1 MCKNIEKNK
10 ICYLLHCF
18 LLINCYFLSSLLIKR
33 LNLPLNK
40 KLIILLFFI
49 TIISINI
56 IAINKVYA
64 ETPKV
69 FWATKLINSSDEE
82 LTKNNAYYRIL
93 GKYNVMPNFGKSTA
107 SWNVPFGIKRNQFL
121 EVAFDTT
128 IIVKQVVVC
137 ENYNPGSIAK
147 ISLFTKNGKK
157 KEIYENDNPIPYVG
171 GEGRFFN
178 VILPTSDIASNH
190 LLLEL
195 NTSNFFD
202 DTQIDAIGI
211 SSDTIE
217 IKPEINILKDA
228 VFTNEPEPLRNI
240 NSPYSELAPI
250 ITSDGKTLYFTREG
264 HPDNYGFEKQQDVW
278 YSEYD
283 EFTGEFKEPVNI
295 GPPINNAYNNFAI
308 SVTPDN
314 NSLLLGNVYRKDNYP
329 LSGISISHRYG
340 NSWTFPEKV
349 QIQDLVT
356 KNRQNSYNL
365 ANDGKTL
372 LLSIVS
378 DSTYGEHDL
387 YVSFLTSDG
396 SWSKPM
402 NLGPQINTPANE
414 ESPFLASDGKT
425 LYFSGNGYP
434 GYGSNDIF
442 FTRRLDDTWK
452 KWSEPVN
459 LGSKINSIYWD
470 AYFSVTASGNYA
482 YFVSSTDKPYSEDI
496 YRIKLPQAVQP
507 TYVVLL
513 SGRVLN
519 GKTMK
524 PLAAKIVYEELPS
537 GKEIGVARSN
547 DSTGEYKITLPA
559 GKRYGFLASSPGY
572 IAINQNIDL
581 TNLSQYKE
589 ITKDLILI
597 PIEVGEKIQINN
609 IFFETGKF
617 ELLEDSK
624 PELNRIVKLFEE
636 KQIKKIRIAGHT
648 DNVGSVQSNQILS
661 ENRAKSVA
669 NYLISKGV
677 SPLQITT
684 IGYGELKPIA
694 TNDTEEGR
702 QQNRRVEF
710 EILEK

>member
-1 MCKNIEKNK
+1 MIKK
-10 ICYLLHCF
+10 
-18 LLINCYFLSSLLIKR
+18 LLILF
-33 LNLPLNK
+33 
-40 KLIILLFFI
+40 LIITNF
-49 TIISINI
+49 
-56 IAINKVYA
+56 AINKIYA
-64 ETPKV
+64 ENPRV
-69 FWATKLINSSDEE
+69 FWASKLISSSDED
-82 LTKNNAYYRIL
+82 LTKNYAPFKIL
-93 GKYNVMPNFGKSTA
+93 GKYNVMPFFGKSTA
-107 SWNVPFGIKRNQFL
+107 SWNIPFGVKRNQFV
-121 EVAFDTT
+121 EVAFDTA
-128 IIVKQVVVC
+128 ILVRQIVVC

-147 ISLFTKNGKK
+147 ITLLTKNGKK
-157 KEIYENDNPIPYVG
+157 KEVYENNNPLPFVG
-171 GEGRFFN
+171 GQGRFFN
-178 VILPTSDIASNH
+178 VVLPNSDIISNH
-190 LLLEL
+190 LLLEV
-195 NTSNFFD
+195 NTSSFYD

-211 SSDTIE
+211 SSDTNE
-217 IKPEINILKDA
+217 IKPAINLIQEA
-228 VFTNEPEPLRNI
+228 VFTTEPEALKNI

-278 YSEYD
+278 YSNYD

-314 NSLLLGNVYRKDNYP
+314 NSLLLGNVYRKDTYP
-329 LSGISISHRYG
+329 LSGISITHRYG

-349 QIQDLVT
+349 EIQDLVT
-356 KNRQNSYNL
+356 KSRQNSYNL

-372 LLSIVS
+372 LLSIIS
-378 DSTYGEHDL
+378 DTTYGEHDL
-387 YVSFLTSDG
+387 YVSFLNSDG
-396 SWSKPM
+396 TWSKPM
-402 NLGPQINTPANE
+402 NLGPEINTPANE

-442 FTRRLDDTWK
+442 FTRRLDDSWK

-459 LGSKINSIYWD
+459 LGNRINSIYWD
-470 AYFSVTASGNYA
+470 AYFSVTASGDYA

-496 YRIKLPQAVQP
+496 YRIKLPQAVKP

-519 GKTMK
+519 GKTMQ

-581 TNLSQYKE
+581 TNLSQYQE
-589 ITKDLILI
+589 ISKDLILI
-597 PIEVGEKIQINN
+597 PIEVGETIQINN

-624 PELNRIVKLFEE
+624 PELNRIVKLFQD

-648 DNVGSVQSNQILS
+648 DDVGSIQDNQILS

-677 SPLQITT
+677 LPEQIIT
-684 IGYGELKPIA
+684 IGYGELKPITSNA
-694 TNDTEEGR
+694 TEEGR
-702 QQNRRVEF
+702 QKNRRVEF

>member
-1 MCKNIEKNK
+1 M
-10 ICYLLHCF
+10 
-18 LLINCYFLSSLLIKR
+18 
-33 LNLPLNK
+33 NK
-40 KLIILLFFI
+40 KLLILFLIITNFAL
-49 TIISINI
+49 
-56 IAINKVYA
+56 NKIYA
-64 ETPKV
+64 ENTRV
-69 FWATKLINSSDEE
+69 FWASKLISSSDED
-82 LTKNNAYYRIL
+82 LTKNNAPFKIL
-93 GKYNVMPNFGKSTA
+93 GKYNVMPFFGKSTA
-107 SWNVPFGIKRNQFL
+107 SWNIPFGVKRNQFV
-121 EVAFDTT
+121 EVGFDTA
-128 IIVKQVVVC
+128 ILVKQIVVC

-147 ISLFTKNGKK
+147 ITLFTKNGKK
-157 KEIYENDNPIPYVG
+157 KEVYENNNPLPFVG
-171 GEGRFFN
+171 GQGRFFN
-178 VILPTSDIASNH
+178 VILPNSDIISNH

-195 NTSNFFD
+195 NTASFYD

-217 IKPEINILKDA
+217 IKPAINLIQEA
-228 VFTNEPEPLRNI
+228 VFTTEPEALKNI

-278 YSEYD
+278 YSNYD
-283 EFTGEFKEPVNI
+283 EFTGEFKEPINI

-314 NSLLLGNVYRKDNYP
+314 NSLLLGNVYRKDTYP

-349 QIQDLVT
+349 EIQDLVT
-356 KNRQNSYNL
+356 KSRQNSYNL

-372 LLSIVS
+372 LLSIIS
-378 DSTYGEHDL
+378 DTTYGEHDL
-387 YVSFLTSDG
+387 YVSFLNSDG
-396 SWSKPM
+396 TWSKPM
-402 NLGPQINTPANE
+402 NLGPEINTPANE

-434 GYGSNDIF
+434 GFGSNDIF
-442 FTRRLDDTWK
+442 FTRRLDESWK
-452 KWSEPVN
+452 KWSEPIN

-470 AYFSVTASGNYA
+470 AYFSVTASGDYA

-496 YRIKLPQAVQP
+496 YRIKLPQAVKP

-519 GKTMK
+519 GKTMQ

-537 GKEIGVARSN
+537 GKEIGIARSN

-581 TNLSQYKE
+581 TNLSQYQE
-589 ITKDLILI
+589 ISKDLILI
-597 PIEVGEKIQINN
+597 PIEVGETIQINN

-624 PELNRIVKLFEE
+624 PELNRIVKLFQD

-648 DNVGSVQSNQILS
+648 DDVGSIQDNQILS

-677 SPLQITT
+677 LPEQIIT

-694 TNDTEEGR
+694 SNATEEGR
-702 QQNRRVEF
+702 QKNRRVEF

>member
-1 MCKNIEKNK
+1 MNNK
-10 ICYLLHCF
+10 I
-18 LLINCYFLSSLLIKR
+18 
-33 LNLPLNK
+33 LNK
-40 KLIILLFFI
+40 KLLILFL
-49 TIISINI
+49 IISSF
-56 IAINKVYA
+56 AINKIYA
-64 ETPKV
+64 ENPRV
-69 FWATKLINSSDEE
+69 FWASKLISSSDED
-82 LTKNNAYYRIL
+82 LTKNNAPFKIL
-93 GKYNVMPNFGKSTA
+93 GKYNVMPFFGKSAA
-107 SWNVPFGIKRNQFL
+107 SWNIPFGVKRNQFV
-121 EVAFDTT
+121 EVSFDTA
-128 IIVKQVVVC
+128 ILVKQIVIC

-147 ISLFTKNGKK
+147 ITLFTKNGKK
-157 KEIYENDNPIPYVG
+157 KEVYENNNPLPFVG
-171 GEGRFFN
+171 GQGRFFN
-178 VILPTSDIASNH
+178 LVLPNSDIISNH

-195 NTSNFFD
+195 NTASFYD

-217 IKPEINILKDA
+217 IKPAINLIQEA
-228 VFTNEPEPLRNI
+228 VFPTEPEALKNI

-278 YSEYD
+278 YSNYD

-314 NSLLLGNVYRKDNYP
+314 NSLLLGNVYRKDTYP

-349 QIQDLVT
+349 EIQDLVT
-356 KNRQNSYNL
+356 KSRQNSYNL

-372 LLSIVS
+372 LLSIIS
-378 DSTYGEHDL
+378 DTTYGEHDI
-387 YVSFLTSDG
+387 YVSFLNSDG
-396 SWSKPM
+396 TWSKPM
-402 NLGPQINTPANE
+402 NLGPEINTPANE

-442 FTRRLDDTWK
+442 FTRRLDDSWK

-470 AYFSVTASGNYA
+470 AYFSVTASGDYA

-496 YRIKLPQAVQP
+496 YRIKLPQAVKP

-519 GKTMK
+519 GKTMQ

-537 GKEIGVARSN
+537 GKEIGIARSN

-581 TNLSQYKE
+581 TNLSQYQE
-589 ITKDLILI
+589 ISKDLILI
-597 PIEVGEKIQINN
+597 PIEVGETIQINN
-609 IFFETGKF
+609 IFFETGKY

-624 PELNRIVKLFEE
+624 PELNRIVKLFQD

-648 DNVGSVQSNQILS
+648 DDVGSIQDNQILS

-677 SPLQITT
+677 LPEQIIT

-694 TNDTEEGR
+694 SNATEEGR
-702 QQNRRVEF
+702 QKNRRVEF